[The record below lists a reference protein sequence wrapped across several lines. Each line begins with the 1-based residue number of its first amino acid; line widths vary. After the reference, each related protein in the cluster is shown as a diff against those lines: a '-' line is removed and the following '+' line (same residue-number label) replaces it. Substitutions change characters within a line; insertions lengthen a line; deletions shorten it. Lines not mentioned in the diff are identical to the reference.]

1 MEQFLTAAQPYA
13 LEVFGLGLSAVIGW
27 AAVRIG
33 RKTGLEIEEK
43 HRLALHTALMT
54 AARLALAKQLT
65 GAAAIELALDYAK
78 RSVPDAIRKLNPPQA
93 VIESLAKS
101 KIEAVKAE
109 PAFQAGQAI
118 GEAIKQAVR

>member
-1 MEQFLTAAQPYA
+1 MENFLTGATPY
-13 LEVFGLGLSAVIGW
+13 V
-27 AAVRIG
+27 
-33 RKTGLEIEEK
+33 LEIVSIGVMTVLGFAANKARQKWGIDIEAK
-43 HRLALHTALMT
+43 HRDALHTALMT

-65 GAAAIELALDYAK
+65 GAVAVDMILDYAK
-78 RSVPDAIRKLNPPQA
+78 RSVPDALNKLNPPQS
-93 VIESLAKS
+93 VIENLAKS

>member
-1 MEQFLTAAQPYA
+1 METFLTAAEPYA
-13 LEVFGLGLSAVIGW
+13 LEIVGLGLSAVISW
-27 AAVRIG
+27 AAVRFTK
-33 RKTGLEIEEK
+33 KTGLDIEQR
-43 HRLALHTALMT
+43 HRDALHTALMT

-93 VIESLAKS
+93 VIENLAKA
-101 KIEAVKAE
+101 KLEQVKAE

>member
-1 MEQFLTAAQPYA
+1 MENFLTGATPY
-13 LEVFGLGLSAVIGW
+13 V
-27 AAVRIG
+27 
-33 RKTGLEIEEK
+33 LEIVSIGVMTVLGFAANKARQKWGIDIEAK
-43 HRLALHTALMT
+43 HRDALHQALMT

-65 GAAAIELALDYAK
+65 GAVAVDMILEYAK
-78 RSVPDAIRKLNPPQA
+78 RSVPDALNKLNPPQ
-93 VIESLAKS
+93 VIIEQLAKS

>member
-1 MEQFLTAAQPYA
+1 MDDLFNAAAPHLLQIASAIVLA
-13 LEVFGLGLSAVIGW
+13 LIGW
-27 AAVRIG
+27 AANTVR
-33 RKTGLEIEEK
+33 RKWGVDIEAK
-43 HRLALHTALMT
+43 YQSDLHTALMT

-93 VIESLAKS
+93 VIENLAKA
-101 KIEAVKAE
+101 KLEQVKAE

>member
-1 MEQFLTAAQPYA
+1 MEQFLIASQPYA
-13 LEVFGLGLSAVIGW
+13 LEIVGLGLSAVISW
-27 AAVRIG
+27 TAVRLTK
-33 RKTGLEIEEK
+33 KTGLEIEQH
-43 HRLALHTALMT
+43 HRDALHTALMT

-93 VIESLAKS
+93 VIENLAKA
-101 KIEAVKAE
+101 KLEQVKAE

>member
-1 MEQFLTAAQPYA
+1 MENFLTAAQPYA
-13 LEVFGLGLSAVIGW
+13 LEVVGLALTAVIGF
-27 AAVRIG
+27 AANKARQ
-33 RKTGLEIEEK
+33 KWGLDIEEK
-43 HRLALHTALMT
+43 HRLALHQALMT

-93 VIESLAKS
+93 VIENLAKA
-101 KIEAVKAE
+101 KLEQVKAE